1 MEFITVHTTQNIGID
16 YEIGG
21 LGERI
26 VARIIDYAIFIP
38 FLIVGAIMASGL
50 SSTGLGIYFIAL
62 FAIFIFYDLL
72 CEVFFNGQ
80 SFGKKV
86 MKIRVISLDGRR
98 PKFSQYL
105 LRWLFRLVDFAITGS
120 LGALI
125 AAIATK
131 DGQRIG
137 DIVAGTALIKTHA
150 RTTQDNIIYAPTNDA
165 YQPVFTQV
173 TQLRDSDISLI
184 HEVMENYYKTGNS
197 VLVYNLADRIRAHL
211 AISMP
216 ANMDSLVF
224 LQTILKDYSHI
235 NSASDLL
242 INS

>member
-216 ANMDSLVF
+216 ANMDSMKF
-224 LQTILKDYSHI
+224 LQTLLKDYSHI
-235 NSASDLL
+235 SAHADIL
-242 INS
+242 